1 MSYRL
6 DVIIF
11 FTAWTNSQLKLH
23 YYNAAMANCVDD
35 EIVKSTEMNNFFEF
49 NDDNQVEDESNFV
62 SHKVNFVVL
71 TNQLDEHDKCE
82 TLA

>member
-1 MSYRL
+1 
-6 DVIIF
+6 
-11 FTAWTNSQLKLH
+11 
-23 YYNAAMANCVDD
+23 MANCVDD

-82 TLA
+82 TLSWFLGKQLWKMLITLLGHSPFC